1 MSVEWT
7 CVFWRPVESAIW
19 QTSGCRLVP
28 SESNATITTCQC
40 DHLTVFA
47 ALMDP
52 YGSHVSTIR
61 RKRRKRVKKR
71 NMETCKYDTSR
82 CLIQCDPKNSF
93 FVSNI
98 FRSPTVFRFCYFLN
112 LESVLLTK
120 EVVILQRET
129 KKAPKQSRKQTN
141 KQRNKHLVHSL
152 NKTCS

>member
-19 QTSGCRLVP
+19 QTSGCRLVL

-52 YGSHVSTIR
+52 YGSHVSTI
-61 RKRRKRVKKR
+61 KRRIKRAKKR

-98 FRSPTVFRFCYFLN
+98 FSSPIVFRFCYFLT

-120 EVVILQRET
+120 EEVLLQREA
-129 KKAPKQSRKQTN
+129 KKAPKQSRK
-141 KQRNKHLVHSL
+141 KKKHLVHSL